1 MSTFHDSSRETT
13 GVRSSSRMRWLVI
26 GAVVLAIA
34 VAIVL
39 ILLYTGG
46 SSGGS
51 GGGGY

>member
-13 GVRSSSRMRWLVI
+13 GIRSWSRVRWLVI
-26 GAVVLAIA
+26 GLVLLAVV

-39 ILLYTGG
+39 ILTHTGG
-46 SSGGS
+46 TG